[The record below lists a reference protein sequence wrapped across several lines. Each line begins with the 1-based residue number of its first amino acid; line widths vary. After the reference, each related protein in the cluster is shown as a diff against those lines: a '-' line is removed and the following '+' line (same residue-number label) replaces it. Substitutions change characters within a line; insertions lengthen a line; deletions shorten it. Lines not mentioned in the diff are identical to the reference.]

1 MDETST
7 EVVTH
12 TEPQNV
18 RLRTTVV
25 VAAMLILPAAAV
37 LGVKTPGAATS
48 PKRNEALAAARPE
61 PTPAAAPQTAA
72 EPRRQGLFHQTAA
85 AADVVPAG
93 GSLASAEG
101 HDPHVQP
108 ASANID
114 VHGQP
119 VGQLAGGASLGP
131 DSTSDRATS
140 SVSAN
145 SGHAGQGGTEQ
156 FTQIQQRL
164 RALGAT
170 HYALETW
177 GTDGQFYRFQCQ
189 MAAGHNAAYTR
200 KFEATDSDAL
210 RTMQAVLS
218 DVEAW
223 KSGRMP

>member
-18 RLRTTVV
+18 RLRTAVV

-37 LGVKTPGAATS
+37 LGVKTPGGATS
-48 PKRNEALAAARPE
+48 PKKNEALAAAKPE
-61 PTPAAAPQTAA
+61 PAPAAAPQAVV
-72 EPRRQGLFHQTAA
+72 EPRRQGLFHQAAA

-101 HDPHVQP
+101 HDPHVHP

-119 VGQLAGGASLGP
+119 VGQLAGGSSGGP
-131 DSTSDRATS
+131 YSTAAEATTGGVS
-140 SVSAN
+140 S
-145 SGHAGQGGTEQ
+145 GGGAGQGGVEQ

>member
-18 RLRTTVV
+18 RLRTAVV

-37 LGVKTPGAATS
+37 LGVKTPGGTTS
-48 PKRNEALAAARPE
+48 PKKNEALAAAKPE
-61 PTPAAAPQTAA
+61 PSPAAAPQAVA
-72 EPRRQGLFHQTAA
+72 QPRRQGLFHQAA
-85 AADVVPAG
+85 AAEVVPARDP
-93 GSLASAEG
+93 LASPEG
-101 HDPHVQP
+101 HDLHVQP

-119 VGQLAGGASLGP
+119 SGQLAGGASLGH
-131 DSTSDRATS
+131 DSTSNHAPQAGST
-140 SVSAN
+140 N
-145 SGHAGQGGTEQ
+145 SGGVGQGGAEQ

-164 RALGAT
+164 RSLGAT